1 MVINNEK
8 HFTGQEPVIQ
18 MPSTNIIR
26 GVAPMSQTFSQETD
40 FLIEEG
46 DSGGINNQQISL
58 DEELACAQTKVN

>member
-1 MVINNEK
+1 
-8 HFTGQEPVIQ
+8 

-46 DSGGINNQQISL
+46 DSVGINNQQTSL
-58 DEELACAQTKVN
+58 DEELACAQTKVNQQFEKLKGSKFNTL